1 MSTPRQ
7 DRATATRARLIEA
20 AYACLLEGGY
30 SATTVGAVQQRAGV
44 ARGTLLHHFPTRAT
58 LMAAV
63 VDDIAER
70 RVQVLSSDTTD
81 TTDTTGTTGTGGGWD
96 EVVDLVWRDLQSP
109 AFSAALELWVASRTD
124 PDLRAALAPVQQR
137 VFTAAR
143 RAIIARVGA
152 DDPRVPTLAQFTID
166 LLTGTALSRVVD
178 PDAEVTVVVQRWKQ
192 TLTTLSGGVRD
203 SPAHPDPLPRP
214 SDPRLP

>member
-20 AYACLLEGGY
+20 AYACLLDGGY
-30 SATTVGAVQQRAGV
+30 AATTVGAVQQRAGV

-70 RVQVLSSDTTD
+70 RMRVLGS
-81 TTDTTGTTGTGGGWD
+81 GTEPAAGGWD
-96 EVVDLVWRDLQSP
+96 GVVDLVWRDLQSP

-137 VFTAAR
+137 VITAAR
-143 RAIIARVGA
+143 RAIIERVG
-152 DDPRVPTLAQFTID
+152 DGDPRVPTLAQFTID

-192 TLTTLSGGVRD
+192 TLALLSGGVRD
-203 SPAHPDPLPRP
+203 SPAHPEPLPGHP
-214 SDPRLP
+214 APRLP